1 MSSTNQQPKIDYA
14 SIMLQFNNDPDF
26 IKLRDRYATKSF
38 LEIMSTDRSE
48 TRHSSFLAWLLEG
61 KDFPIKEQD
70 HPIIHLLD
78 ILIRRESEQS
88 STEQSTEKLV
98 PDDIKNMVLSRNI
111 KSIQIHEVSTE
122 KLVKEVSNIPS
133 KDRLDIYI
141 HCTIKSKNGESKE
154 IEFIIENKVGS
165 KENGAKTD
173 SEKRQD
179 KKVECDQYYNQTQ
192 TQRYY
197 YSCTD
202 EAKEYRKSRKKIF
215 IYLTPISNA
224 DLSDF
229 DNLGEDQK
237 SKDGHFIN
245 INYQDI
251 LDNIIEPLLSSE
263 DISTRIHTLLNEYV
277 LSLSLPALIENE
289 KKNKN
294 EQNIKGSIIMA
305 TRQEDIENIT
315 NIIKKNSYLSLIQD
329 ALKETISKSNKTNK
343 TNAALLQSF
352 GETYRKLFTA
362 ILRVYIETGNKQ
374 GDELDELQDLYNQ
387 LLGTPKDNTKFS
399 ITYKNNP
406 NDNINTK
413 GKRVFAI
420 AMLKAYI
427 NYYQN
432 IISPTDI
439 CKEIHIKYFPNDTQ
453 QNKQYKLYIVLL
465 ENWYEKKEGE
475 KYWYKRQ
482 GNEVLPDNIPP
493 KIDSSRYEIFNQ
505 FLITNQWGIDAN
517 AEKDSSFVK
526 LLEDI
531 CGPGIK
537 ELIKTTQK
545 LDASYDIDKLQNN
558 WNKILTKAD
567 IKEIKIHINKK

>member
-1 MSSTNQQPKIDYA
+1 MSGTNQQQEIDYA

-61 KDFPIKEQD
+61 KDFPVKEQD

-88 STEQSTEKLV
+88 TQKLV
-98 PDDIKNMVLSRNI
+98 HDDIKNMVLSRNI
-111 KSIQIHEVSTE
+111 KSILIHEVSTE
-122 KLVKEVSNIPS
+122 KLIKDLSTIQS
-133 KDRLDIYI
+133 IDRLDIYI
-141 HCTIKSKNGESKE
+141 HCTIESKNGESKE

-165 KENGAKTD
+165 KENGPKENGSKD
-173 SEKRQD
+173 SGPKEKSD
-179 KKVECDQYYNQTQ
+179 FDVKYPDYVKKTQ
-192 TQRYY
+192 TERYY
-197 YSCTD
+197 YACND
-202 EAKEYRKSRKKIF
+202 KAKDNRNGRKQIF
-215 IYLTPISNA
+215 IYLTPISND

-237 SKDGHFIN
+237 SKDEHFIN

-251 LDNIIEPLLSSE
+251 LDNIIEPLLSAE
-263 DISTRIHTLLNEYV
+263 DISTRIHTLLEEYV
-277 LSLSLPALIENE
+277 LSLSLPALIEKENE
-289 KKNKN
+289 N

-305 TRQEDIENIT
+305 TRKVDIENIT

-329 ALKETISKSNKTNK
+329 ALKETISKSKKN
-343 TNAALLQSF
+343 NAALLKSF

-399 ITYKNNP
+399 IYKNNP

-427 NYYQN
+427 NYYKGQN
-432 IISPTDI
+432 YSNEKI
-439 CKEIHIKYFPNDTQ
+439 CDKIHEKYFPRENG
-453 QNKQYKLYIVLL
+453 NLCIVLL
-465 ENWYEKKEGE
+465 KKWYGPKEGDD
-475 KYWYKRQ
+475 KHWCKNAQ
-482 GNEVLPDNIPP
+482 GVPNNIRPQ
-493 KIDSSRYEIFNQ
+493 IDRSRYEECDG

-545 LDASYDIDKLQNN
+545 LDASYDIDTWQND
-558 WNKILTKAD
+558 WRDILTKD

>member
-1 MSSTNQQPKIDYA
+1 MSDTNQQPIIDYA

-61 KDFPIKEQD
+61 KDFPVKEQD

-88 STEQSTEKLV
+88 TQKLV
-98 PDDIKNMVLSRNI
+98 HDDIKNMVLSRNI
-111 KSIQIHEVSTE
+111 KSILIHEVSTE
-122 KLVKEVSNIPS
+122 KLIKDLSTIQS
-133 KDRLDIYI
+133 IDRLDIYI
-141 HCTIKSKNGESKE
+141 HCTIEPKNGESKK

-165 KENGAKTD
+165 KENGP
-173 SEKRQD
+173 
-179 KKVECDQYYNQTQ
+179 KKENKGFASKYPYYVNKTQ
-192 TQRYY
+192 TERYY
-197 YSCTD
+197 YACKDNAIKDRQTC
-202 EAKEYRKSRKKIF
+202 EKIF

-305 TRQEDIENIT
+305 TRKVDIENIE
-315 NIIKKNSYLSLIQD
+315 NLIKNHNYLSLIKD
-329 ALKETISKSNKTNK
+329 ALKEVSSKNAQNK
-343 TNAALLQSF
+343 LLLSF

-362 ILRVYIETGNKQ
+362 ILRVYIETGSANRTL
-374 GDELDELQDLYNQ
+374 DELDELRSLYYQ
-387 LLGTPKDNTKFS
+387 LLGNPKDNTKFS
-399 ITYKNNP
+399 IIYYKDKKEKNVSS
-406 NDNINTK
+406 I
-413 GKRVFAI
+413 GKTSFAI
-420 AMLKAYI
+420 TMLKAYI
-427 NYYQN
+427 DYHKNNLDTSNEQICKHIHNYYPRQN
-432 IISPTDI
+432 NKLCVVLLKDWYTKIEEGPKCQKQIPDPKDISIPSSINLTTYVEYQKEFLITKLWAVDRNGGKSTFENLLNDI
-439 CKEIHIKYFPNDTQ
+439 CGKTLKDL
-453 QNKQYKLYIVLL
+453 KQEASYQVDDL
-465 ENWYEKKEGE
+465 ENNW
-475 KYWYKRQ
+475 
-482 GNEVLPDNIPP
+482 NEVLA
-493 KIDSSRYEIFNQ
+493 Q
-505 FLITNQWGIDAN
+505 A
-517 AEKDSSFVK
+517 
-526 LLEDI
+526 
-531 CGPGIK
+531 GIK
-537 ELIKTTQK
+537 QIT
-545 LDASYDIDKLQNN
+545 IHPNN
-558 WNKILTKAD
+558 
-567 IKEIKIHINKK
+567 

>member
-1 MSSTNQQPKIDYA
+1 MSGTNQQQEIDYA

-61 KDFPIKEQD
+61 KDFPVKEQD

-78 ILIRRESEQS
+78 ILIRRESEQ
-88 STEQSTEKLV
+88 TIEKLV
-98 PDDIKNMVLSRNI
+98 PNDIKNMVLSRNI

-122 KLVKEVSNIPS
+122 KLIRDLSTIQS
-133 KDRLDIYI
+133 IDRLDIYI
-141 HCTIKSKNGESKE
+141 HCTIESKNGESKE

-165 KENGAKTD
+165 KENGPKENGSKD
-173 SEKRQD
+173 SGPKEKSGFD
-179 KKVECDQYYNQTQ
+179 VKYPDYVKKTQ
-192 TQRYY
+192 TERYY
-197 YSCTD
+197 YACNDKATD
-202 EAKEYRKSRKKIF
+202 NRNGRKQIF
-215 IYLTPISNA
+215 IYLTPISND

-237 SKDGHFIN
+237 SKDVNFIN

-251 LDNIIEPLLSSE
+251 LDNIIEPLLSAE
-263 DISTRIHTLLNEYV
+263 DISTRIHTLLEEYV
-277 LSLSLPALIENE
+277 LSLSLPALIEKENENE
-289 KKNKN
+289 K
-294 EQNIKGSIIMA
+294 NIKGSIIMA
-305 TRQEDIENIT
+305 TRKVDIENIT
-315 NIIKKNSYLSLIQD
+315 NIIKKNNYLLLIKN
-329 ALKETISKSNKTNK
+329 ALKETISKSKEN
-343 TNAALLQSF
+343 NAALLKSF

-399 ITYKNNP
+399 IYKNNP

-432 IISPTDI
+432 NISPADI
-439 CKEIHIKYFPNDTQ
+439 CKEIHKRYFPRKKGN
-453 QNKQYKLYIVLL
+453 YCIVLL
-465 ENWYEKKEGE
+465 KEWYEKKDGDD
-475 KYWYKRQ
+475 KHWCKTAGVQY
-482 GNEVLPDNIPP
+482 NIRPQ
-493 KIDSSRYEIFNQ
+493 IDLSRYEECNG

-545 LDASYDIDKLQNN
+545 LDASYDIDTWQND
-558 WNKILTKAD
+558 WRDILTKD

>member
-1 MSSTNQQPKIDYA
+1 MSGTNQQPKIDHA

-61 KDFPIKEQD
+61 KDFPVKEQD

-88 STEQSTEKLV
+88 SAEQSTQKLV
-98 PDDIKNMVLSRNI
+98 HDDIKNMVLSRNI

-122 KLVKEVSNIPS
+122 KLIRDLSTIKSI
-133 KDRLDIYI
+133 DRLDIYI
-141 HCTIKSKNGESKE
+141 HCSIKSKNGESKE

-173 SEKRQD
+173 SEKNKD
-179 KKVECDQYYNQTQ
+179 KKVGRDHQYHNQTQ

-197 YSCTD
+197 YACKD
-202 EAKEYRKSRKKIF
+202 KAKEDRPKREKIF
-215 IYLTPISNA
+215 IYLTPISND

-237 SKDGHFIN
+237 SKDEHFIN

-251 LDNIIEPLLSSE
+251 LDNIIEPLLSAE
-263 DISTRIHTLLNEYV
+263 DISTRIHTLLEEYV
-277 LSLSLPALIENE
+277 LSLSLPALMEYEKENE
-289 KKNKN
+289 N

-305 TRQEDIENIT
+305 TRKVDIENIT
-315 NIIKKNSYLSLIQD
+315 NIIKKNNYLLLIKN
-329 ALKETISKSNKTNK
+329 ALKETISKSNE

-362 ILRVYIETGNKQ
+362 ILRVYIETGDKQ
-374 GDELDELQDLYNQ
+374 ADELDELQDLYNQ

-399 ITYKNNP
+399 ITYNKENHQGNN
-406 NDNINTK
+406 IKRK

-427 NYYQN
+427 KYYQGQN
-432 IISPTDI
+432 YSNEEI
-439 CKEIHIKYFPNDTQ
+439 CNKIHKKYFPRENG
-453 QNKQYKLYIVLL
+453 NLCIVLL
-465 ENWYEKKEGE
+465 KKWYEPKEGDD
-475 KYWYKRQ
+475 KHWCKTVQ
-482 GNEVLPDNIPP
+482 GLSYNNIRPQ
-493 KIDSSRYEIFNQ
+493 IDRSRYDEECDD
-505 FLITNQWGIDAN
+505 FLIINQWGLDAN
-517 AEKDSSFVK
+517 AEKDSSFE
-526 LLEDI
+526 LLLKDI
-531 CGPGIK
+531 CDLDLK
-537 ELIKTTQK
+537 KTLKGTRQK
-545 LDASYDIDKLQNN
+545 SDTLSYNRYIAK
-558 WNKILTKAD
+558 
-567 IKEIKIHINKK
+567 

>member
-1 MSSTNQQPKIDYA
+1 MSDTNQQPIIDYA

-61 KDFPIKEQD
+61 KDFPVKEQD

-88 STEQSTEKLV
+88 TQKLV
-98 PDDIKNMVLSRNI
+98 HDDIKNMVLSRNI
-111 KSIQIHEVSTE
+111 KSILIHEVSTE
-122 KLVKEVSNIPS
+122 KLIKDLSTIQS
-133 KDRLDIYI
+133 IDRLDIYI
-141 HCTIKSKNGESKE
+141 HCTIEPKNGESKK

-165 KENGAKTD
+165 KENGP
-173 SEKRQD
+173 
-179 KKVECDQYYNQTQ
+179 KKENKGFASKYPYYVNKTQ
-192 TQRYY
+192 TERYY
-197 YSCTD
+197 YACKDNAIKDRQTC
-202 EAKEYRKSRKKIF
+202 EKIF

-305 TRQEDIENIT
+305 TRKVDIENIE
-315 NIIKKNSYLSLIQD
+315 NLIKNHNYLSLIKD
-329 ALKETISKSNKTNK
+329 ALKEVSGKNAQNK
-343 TNAALLQSF
+343 LLLSF

-362 ILRVYIETGNKQ
+362 ILRVYIETGSANRTL
-374 GDELDELQDLYNQ
+374 DELDELRSLYYQ
-387 LLGTPKDNTKFS
+387 LLGNPKDNTKFS
-399 ITYKNNP
+399 IIYYKDKKEKNVSS
-406 NDNINTK
+406 I
-413 GKRVFAI
+413 GKTSFAI
-420 AMLKAYI
+420 TMLKAYI
-427 NYYQN
+427 DYHKNNLDTSNEQICKHIHNYYPRQN
-432 IISPTDI
+432 NKLCVVLLKDWYTKIEEGPKCQKQIPDPKDISIPSSINLTTYVEYQKEFLITKLWAVDRNGGKSTFENLLNDI
-439 CKEIHIKYFPNDTQ
+439 CGKTLKDL
-453 QNKQYKLYIVLL
+453 KQEASYQVDDL
-465 ENWYEKKEGE
+465 ENNW
-475 KYWYKRQ
+475 
-482 GNEVLPDNIPP
+482 NEVLA
-493 KIDSSRYEIFNQ
+493 Q
-505 FLITNQWGIDAN
+505 A
-517 AEKDSSFVK
+517 
-526 LLEDI
+526 
-531 CGPGIK
+531 GIK
-537 ELIKTTQK
+537 QIT
-545 LDASYDIDKLQNN
+545 IHPNN
-558 WNKILTKAD
+558 
-567 IKEIKIHINKK
+567 

>member
-1 MSSTNQQPKIDYA
+1 MSGTNQQQEIDYA

-61 KDFPIKEQD
+61 KDFPVKEQD

-88 STEQSTEKLV
+88 STEQSTQKLV

-111 KSIQIHEVSTE
+111 KSIQISEVSTE
-122 KLVKEVSNIPS
+122 KLIRDLSSIQS
-133 KDRLDIYI
+133 IDRLDIYI
-141 HCTIKSKNGESKE
+141 HCTIESKNGQSKE
-154 IEFIIENKVGS
+154 IKFIIENKVGS
-165 KENGAKTD
+165 KENGAKTG
-173 SEKRQD
+173 SEKKQD
-179 KKVECDQYYNQTQ
+179 KKVECDQYYDKTQ

-197 YSCTD
+197 YALLNDNENKNARNEEST
-202 EAKEYRKSRKKIF
+202 KIF

-263 DISTRIHTLLNEYV
+263 DISTRIHTLLEEYV

-289 KKNKN
+289 N

-305 TRQEDIENIT
+305 TRQEDIENIE
-315 NIIKKNSYLSLIQD
+315 NIIKKNNYLLLIKN
-329 ALKETISKSNKTNK
+329 ALKETISKSKK

-362 ILRVYIETGNKQ
+362 ILRVYIETGDKQ
-374 GDELDELQDLYNQ
+374 GDELDELQDLYYQ

-439 CKEIHIKYFPNDTQ
+439 CKELHIKYFPNDTQ

-465 ENWYEKKEGE
+465 NNWYEKKEGE
-475 KYWYKRQ
+475 KYWYKKQ
-482 GNEVLPDNIPP
+482 GNEVPDNINIPP
-493 KIDSSRYEIFNQ
+493 KIDSSRYEIFEP

-558 WNKILTKAD
+558 WNKILTNAD
-567 IKEIKIHINKK
+567 MAKITIHINKK

>member
-1 MSSTNQQPKIDYA
+1 MSDTNQQPIIDYA

-61 KDFPIKEQD
+61 KDFPVKEQD

-88 STEQSTEKLV
+88 TQKLV
-98 PDDIKNMVLSRNI
+98 HDDIKNMVLSRNI
-111 KSIQIHEVSTE
+111 KSILIHEVSTE
-122 KLVKEVSNIPS
+122 KLIKDLSTIQS
-133 KDRLDIYI
+133 IDRLDIYI
-141 HCTIKSKNGESKE
+141 HCTIEPKNGESKK

-165 KENGAKTD
+165 KENGP
-173 SEKRQD
+173 
-179 KKVECDQYYNQTQ
+179 KKENKGFASKYPYYVNKTQ
-192 TQRYY
+192 TERYY
-197 YSCTD
+197 YACKDNAIKDRQTC
-202 EAKEYRKSRKKIF
+202 EKIF

-305 TRQEDIENIT
+305 TRKVDIENIE
-315 NIIKKNSYLSLIQD
+315 NLIKNHNYLSLIKD
-329 ALKETISKSNKTNK
+329 ALKEVSSKNAQNK
-343 TNAALLQSF
+343 LLLSF

-362 ILRVYIETGNKQ
+362 ILRVYIETGSANRTL
-374 GDELDELQDLYNQ
+374 DELDELRSLYYQ
-387 LLGTPKDNTKFS
+387 LLGNPKDNTKFS
-399 ITYKNNP
+399 IIYYK
-406 NDNINTK
+406 DKKEKKVSSI
-413 GKRVFAI
+413 GKTSFAI
-420 AMLKAYI
+420 TMLKAYI
-427 NYYQN
+427 DYHKNNLDTSNEQICKHIHNYYPRQN
-432 IISPTDI
+432 NKLCVVLLKDWYTKIEEGPKCQKQIPDPKDISIPSSINLTTYVEYQKEFLITKLWAVDRNGGKSTFENLLNDI
-439 CKEIHIKYFPNDTQ
+439 CGKTLKDL
-453 QNKQYKLYIVLL
+453 KQEASYQVDDL
-465 ENWYEKKEGE
+465 ENNW
-475 KYWYKRQ
+475 
-482 GNEVLPDNIPP
+482 NEVLA
-493 KIDSSRYEIFNQ
+493 Q
-505 FLITNQWGIDAN
+505 A
-517 AEKDSSFVK
+517 
-526 LLEDI
+526 
-531 CGPGIK
+531 GIK
-537 ELIKTTQK
+537 QIT
-545 LDASYDIDKLQNN
+545 IHPNN
-558 WNKILTKAD
+558 
-567 IKEIKIHINKK
+567 

>member
-1 MSSTNQQPKIDYA
+1 MSDTNQQQEIDYA

-61 KDFPIKEQD
+61 KDFPVKEQD

-88 STEQSTEKLV
+88 TQKLV
-98 PDDIKNMVLSRNI
+98 HDDIKNMVLSRNI
-111 KSIQIHEVSTE
+111 KSILIHEVSTE
-122 KLVKEVSNIPS
+122 KLIKDLSTIQS
-133 KDRLDIYI
+133 IDRLDIYI
-141 HCTIKSKNGESKE
+141 HCTIEPKNGESKK

-165 KENGAKTD
+165 KENGP
-173 SEKRQD
+173 
-179 KKVECDQYYNQTQ
+179 KKENKGFASKYPYYVNKTQ
-192 TQRYY
+192 TERYY
-197 YSCTD
+197 YACKDNAIKDRQTC
-202 EAKEYRKSRKKIF
+202 EKIF

-305 TRQEDIENIT
+305 TRKVDIENIE
-315 NIIKKNSYLSLIQD
+315 NLIKNHNYLSLIKD
-329 ALKETISKSNKTNK
+329 ALKEVSSKNAQNK
-343 TNAALLQSF
+343 LLLSF

-362 ILRVYIETGNKQ
+362 ILRVYIETGSANRTL
-374 GDELDELQDLYNQ
+374 DELDELRSLYYQ
-387 LLGTPKDNTKFS
+387 LLGNPKDNTKFS
-399 ITYKNNP
+399 IIYYKDKKEKNVSS
-406 NDNINTK
+406 I
-413 GKRVFAI
+413 GKTSFAI
-420 AMLKAYI
+420 TMLKAYI
-427 NYYQN
+427 DYHKNNLDTSNEQICKHIHNYYPRQN
-432 IISPTDI
+432 NKLCVVLLKDWYTKIEEGPKCQKQIPDPKDISIPSSINLTTYVEYQKEFLITKLWAVDRNGGKSTFENLLNDI
-439 CKEIHIKYFPNDTQ
+439 CGKTLKDL
-453 QNKQYKLYIVLL
+453 KQEASYQVDDL
-465 ENWYEKKEGE
+465 ENNW
-475 KYWYKRQ
+475 
-482 GNEVLPDNIPP
+482 NEVLA
-493 KIDSSRYEIFNQ
+493 Q
-505 FLITNQWGIDAN
+505 A
-517 AEKDSSFVK
+517 
-526 LLEDI
+526 
-531 CGPGIK
+531 GIK
-537 ELIKTTQK
+537 QIT
-545 LDASYDIDKLQNN
+545 IHPNN
-558 WNKILTKAD
+558 
-567 IKEIKIHINKK
+567 

>member
-1 MSSTNQQPKIDYA
+1 MSGTNQQQEIDYA

-61 KDFPIKEQD
+61 KDFPVKEQD

-88 STEQSTEKLV
+88 STEQSPQKLV

-122 KLVKEVSNIPS
+122 KPVNKVSNIPS
-133 KDRLDIYI
+133 QDRLDIYI
-141 HCTIKSKNGESKE
+141 HCTIESKNGKSKE

-165 KENGAKTD
+165 KENGPKEKGSKD
-173 SEKRQD
+173 SGPKEKKD
-179 KKVECDQYYNQTQ
+179 FPDEYSKYLEINQTE
-192 TQRYY
+192 RYY
-197 YSCTD
+197 YACNDNAIIDPQSC
-202 EAKEYRKSRKKIF
+202 EKIF
-215 IYLTPISNA
+215 IYLTPISND

-237 SKDGHFIN
+237 SKDEHFIN

-251 LDNIIEPLLSSE
+251 LDNIIEPLLSAE
-263 DISTRIHTLLNEYV
+263 DISTRIHTLLEEYV
-277 LSLSLPALIENE
+277 LSLSLPALIEKENE
-289 KKNKN
+289 N

-305 TRQEDIENIT
+305 TRKVDIENIE
-315 NIIKKNSYLSLIQD
+315 NLIKNHNYLSLIKD
-329 ALKETISKSNKTNK
+329 ALKETISKSDK

-362 ILRVYIETGNKQ
+362 ILRVYIETGDKQ
-374 GDELDELQDLYNQ
+374 GDELDELQDLYYQ

-420 AMLKAYI
+420 AMLQAYI
-427 NYYQN
+427 NYYQGQN
-432 IISPTDI
+432 YSNEEI
-439 CKEIHIKYFPNDTQ
+439 CKKIHDKYFPRENG
-453 QNKQYKLYIVLL
+453 NLCIVLL
-465 ENWYEKKEGE
+465 KKWYEPKEGDD
-475 KYWYKRQ
+475 KHWCKNAQ
-482 GNEVLPDNIPP
+482 GELYNIRPQ
-493 KIDSSRYEIFNQ
+493 IDRSRYEEYDD
-505 FLITNQWGIDAN
+505 FLITNQWGLDAN

-526 LLEDI
+526 LLKDI
-531 CGPGIK
+531 CGPHIK
-537 ELIKTTQK
+537 ELIKKKQK
-545 LDASYDIDKLQNN
+545 HDASYDVGNLPNN
-558 WNKILTKAD
+558 WDKILTHPDAK
-567 IKEIKIHINKK
+567 ITIHINKK